1 MLLNGDSI
9 PTKKRGAKCCETQS
23 PNERTTERT
32 REGERKMEKL
42 SSISIGR
49 GMEGGKEG
57 GAGSVFTVRGGERVN
72 GEEGLG
78 YSDRKKRSP

>member
-1 MLLNGDSI
+1 
-9 PTKKRGAKCCETQS
+9 
-23 PNERTTERT
+23 
-32 REGERKMEKL
+32 MEKL